1 MKTALKAYMKPQVL
15 TAMAMLIALQVVSR
29 FLTINL
35 FPWLRISFGFLPI
48 AVAGM
53 LFGPVYAALGGGL
66 GDVIG
71 FLLFPSGTYFP
82 GFTITAMAEGLIYGF
97 ILFGVY
103 KELRFGSRAGWLR
116 VLLCELAITVL
127 CYLAL
132 NTLWLSILQGKA
144 FLAIFPVRFLK
155 NIAQLPVNVYLI
167 MQVGTLLK
175 RLPGN
180 LHLPRA

>member
-1 MKTALKAYMKPQVL
+1 M
-15 TAMAMLIALQVVSR
+15 
-29 FLTINL
+29 
-35 FPWLRISFGFLPI
+35 
-48 AVAGM
+48 
-53 LFGPVYAALGGGL
+53 GGGL

-71 FLLFPSGTYFP
+71 FFLFPSGTYFP
-82 GFTITAMAEGLIYGF
+82 GFTVTAMAEGMIYGF

-103 KELRFGSRAGWLR
+103 KGLRFNSRAGWLR

-144 FLAIFPVRFLK
+144 FLAIFPARFLK
-155 NIAQLPVNVYLI
+155 NIAQFPVNVYLI

-180 LHLPRA
+180 LHLSRA